1 MHFNDGL
8 INMEKHELV
17 NLYYAMRRIRIVEA
31 VIADNYYNDIREMHT
46 PIHLCDGEE
55 AIAVGVCS
63 NLNKEDMIF
72 GNHRS
77 HGHYLAKGGSLDALI
92 AELHSKE
99 TGCCKGKGGSMHL
112 CDLSQGIML
121 TSAIVAGNVSVATGY
136 AMANK
141 LRNSQNI
148 TVVFFGDGASEEGS
162 VYESISYAV
171 KMKLP
176 ILYVCE
182 NNRVAIST
190 PFELRE
196 PKDSVRVK
204 FESILPSETV
214 DGNDVEKVSLVSEKM
229 IEKVRSGEG
238 PFLLECETY
247 RLRAHSNIGNG
258 VDGKYRTEE
267 DISKALLH
275 DPLLILK
282 SKLIKNDFSN
292 IEELDEMDIAIR
304 EEIKEAFSRAREARL
319 VDKNE
324 LYTDVFEE
332 H

>member
-1 MHFNDGL
+1 
-8 INMEKHELV
+8 MEKNELV
-17 NLYYAMRRIRIVEA
+17 NLYYAMRRIRLVEA

-72 GNHRS
+72 SNHRC
-77 HGHYLAKGGSLDALI
+77 HGHYLAKGGSLDGLI

-112 CDLSQGIML
+112 CDLAQGIML

-141 LRNSQNI
+141 LKNSQYI
-148 TVVFFGDGASEEGS
+148 SVVFFGDGASEEGS

-176 ILYVCE
+176 VLYVCE

-190 PFELRE
+190 PFEVRE

-204 FESILPSETV
+204 FESIIPSETV
-214 DGNDVEKVSLVSEKM
+214 DGNDVEKVSQVSERM
-229 IEKVRSGEG
+229 IDKIRNGEG

-258 VDGKYRTEE
+258 VDGIFRTEE
-267 DISKALLH
+267 DISKALLN
-275 DPLLILK
+275 DPIIVLK
-282 SKLIKNDFSN
+282 SRLIENNLST
-292 IEELDEMDIAIR
+292 IEELDEMDNAIR
-304 EEIKEAFSRAREARL
+304 EKIEKAFSHAREARL
-319 VDKNE
+319 VDENE